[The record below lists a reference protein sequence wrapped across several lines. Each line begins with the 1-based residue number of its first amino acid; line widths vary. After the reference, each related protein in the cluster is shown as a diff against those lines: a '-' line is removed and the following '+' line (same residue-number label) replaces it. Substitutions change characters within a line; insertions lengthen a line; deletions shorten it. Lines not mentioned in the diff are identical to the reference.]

1 MAASIS
7 DPDSSLHNVTAPGD
21 PMVPLPNGRT
31 LLSKPTTER
40 QPEVNEYF
48 HEDPSRKNC
57 SPQELRQGEVRKNIV
72 GRCASHA
79 RLINLSRIA
88 VAVPSHSQI

>member
-1 MAASIS
+1 
-7 DPDSSLHNVTAPGD
+7 
-21 PMVPLPNGRT
+21 MVPLPNGRT

-72 GRCASHA
+72 GRCAS
-79 RLINLSRIA
+79 LVSSTSRESPLLYRAILRYKEKDLLFSF
-88 VAVPSHSQI
+88 VCKICCCN